1 MTRRAAAAAIAA
13 ILAAC
18 PAPRLPAAAYP
29 TLTTNARGRLVVTQD
44 AYLPD
49 LTLTDLGLSGPED
62 LFVRGEEVF
71 VADTGNQRVLVYD
84 MRTGRADA
92 IANAGFRAP
101 TGVFVT
107 SRGDLYVAD
116 PRAEKVFHFGADRRL
131 AEVFSRPTTPAYGQG
146 TAFKPRKVGVDR
158 RGSVYIVGEGL
169 GEGIVLLSNAGE
181 FLGFFASN
189 RTAMSFVERLQ
200 DLVLNEEVKQKLFP
214 RLPPVFSS
222 LHVMEDQGVVLST
235 SFRSRGHGLKKH
247 NVAGANMLGP
257 IVDIA
262 PSPVDVTADAAGTM
276 YLAHQEGLISVFAAD
291 GRYVFTIGMP
301 AEIADLA
308 GQFEKLTSVAVD
320 AAGRIWAADGTKS
333 FLQVFRPTAYALR
346 TFDALRGY
354 DRGDYDASLAAWRD
368 VLASNE
374 MSNLA
379 HAGIGR
385 VYQARQ
391 RYEAAAAEFRIA
403 GSREEYGEAFW
414 EVRNAWLQRNLPWV
428 LAGLAALAVAAGAA
442 GWFRRRSRRKA
453 RARAGG
459 AGHRPPT
466 AIRLLGG
473 VLGRPADAFQELK
486 RTRRGT
492 PAVASIVIG
501 AAWAV
506 FLLDAAGRGYLF
518 AESFGPRPNLAM
530 MSLAFFAMLALFVAG
545 NYLVSSINDGT
556 GSVVEVY
563 CMTGYALL
571 PFVIVQP
578 LAVALT
584 HVLTPNEA
592 FLVQLCRIVAF
603 GWTFVALSI
612 GVAET
617 HEYLYRDA
625 LKSLLVS
632 VFFML
637 IAVISMTIV
646 VVLAGQ
652 AIDLVLSVI
661 REVLARG

>member
-1 MTRRAAAAAIAA
+1 M
-13 ILAAC
+13 
-18 PAPRLPAAAYP
+18 
-29 TLTTNARGRLVVTQD
+29 
-44 AYLPD
+44 
-49 LTLTDLGLSGPED
+49 
-62 LFVRGEEVF
+62 VF
-71 VADTGNQRVLVYD
+71 R
-84 MRTGRADA
+84 
-92 IANAGFRAP
+92 
-101 TGVFVT
+101 
-107 SRGDLYVAD
+107 
-116 PRAEKVFHFGADRRL
+116 FGADRRL

-158 RGSVYIVGEGL
+158 RGSIYVVGEGL

-189 RTAMSFVERLQ
+189 RATMTLVERLQ
-200 DLVLNEEVKQKLFP
+200 DLVLNEQVKQKLFP

-222 LHVMEDQGVVLST
+222 LHVMEDQGIVLST
-235 SFRSRGHGLKKH
+235 SFRSRGYGLKKH
-247 NVAGANMLGP
+247 NVAGGNMLGP

-262 PSPVDVTADAAGTM
+262 PSPVDITADAAGTL
-276 YLAHQEGLISVFAAD
+276 YLAHQEGFVSVFAAD

-308 GQFEKLTSVAVD
+308 GQFEKLTAVAVD
-320 AAGRIWAADGTKS
+320 EGGRIWTADGTKN
-333 FLQVFRPTAYALR
+333 LIQVFRPTAYALR
-346 TFDALRGY
+346 TFDALRSY

-391 RYEAAAAEFRIA
+391 QHEAAAAEFRVA
-403 GSREEYGEAFW
+403 GSRGEYGEAFW
-414 EVRNAWLQRNLPWV
+414 EVRNAWLQRNLPYV
-428 LAGLAALAVAAGAA
+428 LAGLAGLAIAAGAA
-442 GWFRRRSRRKA
+442 GAVRRGRRR
-453 RARAGG
+453 RASASGAATAHRAS
-459 AGHRPPT
+459 A

-473 VLGRPADAFQELK
+473 VLTRPADAFQELK
-486 RTRRGT
+486 KTRRGT
-492 PAVASIVIG
+492 PIVASVVVA

-506 FLLDAAGRGYLF
+506 FLLDAAGRGYIF
-518 AESFGPRPNLAM
+518 ADSLGLRPNLAL
-530 MSLAFFAMLALFVAG
+530 MSMAFFAMLALFVAG

-584 HVLTPNEA
+584 HVLTPNEV
-592 FLVQLCRIVAF
+592 FLVHLCRIVAL
-603 GWTFVALSI
+603 GWTFVAISI

-652 AIDLVLSVI
+652 AVDLVLSVI